1 VASVTRVEVT
11 LADVEPVASFIAR
24 VLAANAVIGKMTAAE
39 AAGLPGTVAEGISG
53 LQSAVRDLGTPAPPA
68 EDDDSP

>member
-1 VASVTRVEVT
+1 MASVARVDVT

-53 LQSAVRDLGTPAPPA
+53 LQSAVRDLGTVPPA
-68 EDDDSP
+68 EDDDG